1 MISLTLLLVS
11 IKENMLNSLTVKSYN
26 QELDTVFECPFQFE
40 LQRYRCISLTIFI
53 NFTLGLSSQ
62 IEFNFRIILLEK
74 GLAPNRHLCVMWV
87 MLRKISLPFQIP
99 SWTGFN
105 INLQHYYEWQGS
117 FYGYLD
123 CLDAPANAPATAMS
137 TKAYQIKCKEHD
149 KFQDLFLMTGTF
161 HIILTFL
168 AVIASRFKDAGLP
181 DVLIQ
186 SSIVAEGSVDT
197 MFSDSRAYKR
207 AIRIYK
213 ILYESFSGIL
223 FDDFHTISMSF
234 LEVTSYKSTVQ
245 VLYNSAHRVIS
256 LARSL

>member
-1 MISLTLLLVS
+1 
-11 IKENMLNSLTVKSYN
+11 
-26 QELDTVFECPFQFE
+26 
-40 LQRYRCISLTIFI
+40 
-53 NFTLGLSSQ
+53 
-62 IEFNFRIILLEK
+62 
-74 GLAPNRHLCVMWV
+74 MWV

-137 TKAYQIKCKEHD
+137 TKAYQIKCKEH
-149 KFQDLFLMTGTF
+149 
-161 HIILTFL
+161 ILTFL

-186 SSIVAEGSVDT
+186 NSIVAEGSVDT